1 VPRHGGADSGSRG
14 GSSAGRGGGS
24 DSGGSSS
31 GGAVRRHPEG
41 RSGSGPD
48 SASAGVPDY
57 SRPRSGRPV
66 AGYAVPR
73 GNVGQPPRPGG
84 DYNCCYISPYN
95 WYYNP
100 WAFGT
105 WGLGYIYDPFWW
117 GFGGGGYPGPY
128 GYGYSGSGGYGYG
141 YGYSGGGG
149 GQDDYQGALR
159 IRVKPREAKVRVDGY
174 FVGTVDDFDGNFQKL
189 RLDDGPHKV
198 DLLLDGFNTLSFD
211 VMIVEGQ
218 TVTYKGKMTQR

>member
-1 VPRHGGADSGSRG
+1 
-14 GSSAGRGGGS
+14 
-24 DSGGSSS
+24 
-31 GGAVRRHPEG
+31 
-41 RSGSGPD
+41 
-48 SASAGVPDY
+48 VPDY
-57 SRPRSGRPV
+57 SRPRSDRPV
-66 AGYAVPR
+66 HGYAVPR
-73 GNVGQPPRPGG
+73 GSVRPPSRPGG
-84 DYNCCYISPYN
+84 DYNFVYLSPYR
-95 WYYNP
+95 WYYDP
-100 WAFGT
+100 FAFGT
-105 WGLGYIYDPFWW
+105 FGLGYIYDPFWW
-117 GFGGGGYPGPY
+117 GFGPGYGAGPY

-159 IRVKPREAKVRVDGY
+159 IRVKPREAKVRVDGH

-218 TVTYKGKMTQR
+218 TVTYRGKMQPR